1 MRGELCN
8 IREMAECHDWEEID
22 FQPEC
27 CMVSFAK
34 NGERINVYYS
44 KMTVGYCRDKKT
56 TYFRRV
62 TENEMSNIFI
72 KGKQR

>member
-8 IREMAECHDWEEID
+8 IQEMAETHGWEEID

-27 CMVSFAK
+27 CMVSFCK
-34 NGERINVYYS
+34 GGIRINVYYS
-44 KMTVGYCRDKKT
+44 KMTVGVCKDKKT
-56 TYFRRV
+56 EYFRRV

-72 KGKQR
+72 KGKP